1 MLSDLQE
8 TGRIA
13 VIEPP
18 RMHGGSL
25 TEPVDEINMFTD
37 RGGAVAKRLVTM
49 ISHRP
54 VRLY

>member
-18 RMHGGSL
+18 RLHGGSL

-49 ISHRP
+49 IRHGP